1 MYVPLIMFLMLFICF
16 IAYFGAQ
23 FIKCLPRPYKFLCN
37 DAYVEEED
45 MLQLDHLKI
54 MCCLC

>member
-1 MYVPLIMFLMLFICF
+1 LIMFLMLFICF